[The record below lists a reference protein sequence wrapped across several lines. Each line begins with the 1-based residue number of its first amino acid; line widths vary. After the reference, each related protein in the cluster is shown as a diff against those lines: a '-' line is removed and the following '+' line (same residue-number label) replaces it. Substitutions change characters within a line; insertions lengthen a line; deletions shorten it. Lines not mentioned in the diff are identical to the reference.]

1 MLPQLMLAM
10 MGVGH
15 AITVLLTARTGAS
28 SLVALSTGTGTTT
41 SGIRFNKDG
50 KLYQIKGE
58 SGGALTYTLIA
69 SSTEWAVPHTL
80 DAGPKTYH
88 VKCVRRSV
96 VDGGLESGTE
106 DSYLEI
112 DQNRDWYTQ
121 RLNIGGNGT
130 TEYNV
135 TFHLSEDAGSTD
147 ILTAD
152 IDLDAERAV

>member
-15 AITVLLTARTGAS
+15 AITILLTARTLTAI
-28 SLVALSTGTGTTT
+28 STGTGTTT

-50 KLYQIKGE
+50 ELYQIKGVD
-58 SGGALTYTLIA
+58 GGAFTYTLIA

-112 DQNRDWYTQ
+112 NTNRDWYTQ
-121 RLNIGGNGT
+121 RLNIGGDGI

-135 TFHLSEDAGSTD
+135 TFHLSEDAGSSD

-152 IDLDAERAV
+152 IDLDAERAVV